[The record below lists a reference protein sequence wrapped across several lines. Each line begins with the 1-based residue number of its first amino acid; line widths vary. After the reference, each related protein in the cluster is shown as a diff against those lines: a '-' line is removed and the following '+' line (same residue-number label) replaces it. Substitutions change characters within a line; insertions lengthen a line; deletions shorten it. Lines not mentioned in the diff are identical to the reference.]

1 MWCNSQIPMTNDQI
15 SMTRSRLFIALVC
28 VALLFIF
35 SGCGYH
41 FPGRGDFLPPE
52 IQGINIPIFINKT
65 AEVGIE
71 NYFTAALVEE
81 FNRSKRIRV
90 VREDQ
95 ADATVKGV
103 IKSYNSVPIS
113 YDSQGRVKEYRCS
126 VTIEVSLVEKGS
138 GEVLWRSSEMRDRE
152 EYSADPNILVTEF
165 REREAVKRMA
175 EDLMEEVHEG
185 IFEGF

>member
-1 MWCNSQIPMTNDQI
+1 
-15 SMTRSRLFIALVC
+15 MTRRRFFIALVC
-28 VALLFIF
+28 VAPLFIF

-52 IQGINIPIFINKT
+52 IQGITVPIFINQT

-71 NYFTAALVEE
+71 NYFTAALVGE
-81 FNRSKRIRV
+81 FNRSKRLRL

-103 IKSYNSVPIS
+103 IKSYRSVPIS
-113 YDSQGRVKEYRCS
+113 YDSSGRVKEYRCS
-126 VTIEVSLVEKGS
+126 VIIEVSLVEKGS
-138 GEVLWRSSEMRDRE
+138 GEVLWRSSELKDRE